1 MSRLNQRLEQLGAAT
16 FGSEERRKARLQRFL
31 ELKQQQKQSKETLQ
45 RTREEIWR
53 RNEQYAEERFE
64 ELTKTDFVIPT
75 TRQTT
80 KNAVPQMQLR
90 SGRFCGTRS

>member
-16 FGSEERRKARLQRFL
+16 FGSEERRLARLQRFL

-53 RNEQYAEERFE
+53 RNEKYAEERFE

-80 KNAVPQMQLR
+80 KNAVPRMQTR
-90 SGRFCGTRS
+90 SGRSYGPRS